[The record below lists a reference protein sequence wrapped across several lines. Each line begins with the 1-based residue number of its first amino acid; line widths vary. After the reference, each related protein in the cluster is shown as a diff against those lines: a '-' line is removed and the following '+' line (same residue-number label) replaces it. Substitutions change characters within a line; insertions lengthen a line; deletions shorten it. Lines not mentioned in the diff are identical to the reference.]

1 MHPVVKQGLKP
12 LLKFKLPRKAL
23 HRLFFL
29 SLEADPSNLQTFEGT
44 TLASSIEAMELIT
57 EGALSD
63 HLWSRLEPIYISSR
77 RKLLQS
83 RKWRYGSLFVWDNVK
98 PVFDKLAESG
108 ISVEG
113 KVYCDL
119 GCGTHHPYGTSAI
132 MYINGAASTIATDV
146 HDSDKKRAAEALYD
160 LLQDCLADPD
170 SWHWS
175 SLSRKE
181 YLTRIQNFN
190 FKALREGNLEAGLAS
205 VPLKH
210 IVTSIYE
217 PSIPAGTIDIMSSRA
232 VLEHFLDFE
241 KACHKLW
248 ALMSPGSM
256 AYHLI
261 DLVDHRSYV
270 SLEYNQ
276 WSFLAED
283 EQWSDGVCNRL
294 RASEIYEYFER
305 TGFEV
310 RAYDV
315 TKKAEMPI
323 EFRKKLK
330 GRFASMSDEELNTL
344 QIACLIEKV

>member
-1 MHPVVKQGLKP
+1 MHPLVKQGFKP
-12 LLKFKLPRKAL
+12 LLKFQLLRKIL
-23 HRLFFL
+23 HRLFFF
-29 SLEADPSNLQTFEGT
+29 SLEEDPATFATFEGA
-44 TLASSIEAMELIT
+44 TLASSIDAMESSI
-57 EGALSD
+57 EGPLSD
-63 HLWSRLEPIYISSR
+63 HVWSKLEPIYISSR
-77 RKLLQS
+77 RKLWQS
-83 RKWRYGSLFVWDNVK
+83 RKWRYGPLFVLDNVK
-98 PVFDKLAESG
+98 PVFEKLAEYG

-119 GCGTHHPYGTSAI
+119 GCGTNHPYGTSAV
-132 MYINGAASTIATDV
+132 MYINGATSTIATDLE
-146 HDSDKKRAAEALYD
+146 DSDNQRAAEALYD

-175 SLSRKE
+175 SLPRKQ

-217 PSIPAGTIDIMSSRA
+217 PSIPFETIDIMSSRA

-241 KACHKLW
+241 IACQKLW
-248 ALMSPGSM
+248 KLMSPGAI

-261 DLVDHRSYV
+261 DLVDHRSYL
-270 SLEYNQ
+270 SLEYHQ

-283 EQWSDGVCNRL
+283 EQWSDNMCNRL
-294 RASEIYEYFER
+294 RASEIYECFEK
-305 TGFEV
+305 TGFKV
-310 RAYDV
+310 KAYDV
-315 TKKAEMPI
+315 TKKAEMPRG
-323 EFRKKLK
+323 FRQKLK

>member
-1 MHPVVKQGLKP
+1 
-12 LLKFKLPRKAL
+12 L

-29 SLEADPSNLQTFEGT
+29 SLEADPSTFATFDGA
-44 TLASSIEAMELIT
+44 TLASSIETMESST
-57 EGALSD
+57 EGPLSD
-63 HLWSRLEPIYISSR
+63 HLWVRLEPIYISSR

-83 RKWRYGSLFVWDNVK
+83 RKWRYGPLFVWDNAK
-98 PVFDKLAESG
+98 PVFDKLAEYN

-132 MYINGAASTIATDV
+132 MYINGAASTIATDMQ
-146 HDSDKKRAAEALYD
+146 DADKRRAAEALYD
-160 LLQDCLADPD
+160 LLQDCLVNPD

-175 SLSRKE
+175 SVTREE

-190 FKALREGNLEAGLAS
+190 FKALREGNLEVGLVS

-217 PSIPAGTIDIMSSRA
+217 PSIPSGGIDIISSRA

-241 KACHKLW
+241 IACHKLW
-248 ALMSPGSM
+248 ALMSPGSI

-261 DLVDHRSYV
+261 DLVDHRSYG
-270 SLEYNQ
+270 SLEYHQ

-294 RASEIYEYFER
+294 RASEIYKYFEN
-305 TGFEV
+305 TGFEIK
-310 RAYDV
+310 ACDV
-315 TKKAEMPI
+315 TKNAEMPMG
-323 EFRKKLK
+323 FRKQLR

-344 QIACLIEKV
+344 QIACLIKKG